1 MASTSCGYVIRKT
14 GAFISK
20 KFPPHIYCI
29 YLCFLITFFLLSHEA
44 DGKLS
49 GGRGGGFACNDG
61 MYSGFLH
68 VPTKHL
74 SSEVTEKTK

>member
-1 MASTSCGYVIRKT
+1 MRQT
-14 GAFISK
+14 GN
-20 KFPPHIYCI
+20 YR
-29 YLCFLITFFLLSHEA
+29 EE
-44 DGKLS
+44 
-49 GGRGGGFACNDG
+49 GGGFACNDG